1 LYRNIRNNPLVDFI
15 YDFKNTAMKFES
27 KDLIYIALL
36 IVAGY
41 FIFQM
46 NLELSGANAALKI
59 VNTELEDQKTT
70 NLEAYQK
77 LENKINSQVNLTQ
90 KLQIEISDLE
100 QSKKIIN
107 KKSDEKKAA
116 INNTNDADSLT
127 NFFTRRYGK
136 ASN

>member
-1 LYRNIRNNPLVDFI
+1 MYRNIRNNPLVDFI

-59 VNTELEDQKTT
+59 VNTELEDQKET
-70 NLEAYQK
+70 NIKSFEE
-77 LENKINSQVNLTQ
+77 LENKINSQVKFTQ

-116 INNTNDADSLT
+116 INNTNDADSIT

>member
-1 LYRNIRNNPLVDFI
+1 
-15 YDFKNTAMKFES
+15 MKFEP

-46 NLELSGANAALKI
+46 NVELTGANAALKI

-70 NLEAYQK
+70 NMEAYHK
-77 LENKINSQVNLTQ
+77 LENKINSQVDFTQ

-107 KKSDEKKAA
+107 KKRDEKKAA
-116 INNTNDADSLT
+116 IINTTDADSLT

-136 ASN
+136 VTN

>member
-1 LYRNIRNNPLVDFI
+1 
-15 YDFKNTAMKFES
+15 MKFES
-27 KDLIYIALL
+27 KDLIYIVLL

-46 NLELSGANAALKI
+46 NVELTGANAALKI
-59 VNTELEDQKTT
+59 VNIELEDQKDS

>member
-1 LYRNIRNNPLVDFI
+1 
-15 YDFKNTAMKFES
+15 MKFES
-27 KDLIYIALL
+27 KDLIYIVLL

-46 NLELSGANAALKI
+46 NVELTGANAALKI
-59 VNTELEDQKTT
+59 VNIELEDQKDS

-90 KLQIEISDLE
+90 KLQTEISDLE

-116 INNTNDADSLT
+116 IINNSNVDSLT

-136 ASN
+136 ATN